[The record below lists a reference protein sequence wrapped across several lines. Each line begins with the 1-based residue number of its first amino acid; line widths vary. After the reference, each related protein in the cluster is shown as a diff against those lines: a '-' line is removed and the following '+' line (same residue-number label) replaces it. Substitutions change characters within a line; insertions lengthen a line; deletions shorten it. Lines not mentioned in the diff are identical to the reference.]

1 MRLEDVL
8 VIAKEDTTVKFNFR
22 RLVETSK
29 TGRVQPARTCWG
41 LRSSQKPFWMK
52 LGCNNCGPFSLSQTT
67 AWQSQDSQGSRA
79 RFLTDHPRKV
89 FVMIGVI
96 FTMLVLAP
104 ARKTLS
110 GQGPKVIW
118 PDKTWGWG
126 AKKLAGWVPN
136 QSPVST
142 KIKISIWETFCCFVA
157 PEIASCPPGN

>member
-79 RFLTDHPRKV
+79 RFFTDHPRKV

-96 FTMLVLAP
+96 FQLLVLAP

-110 GQGPKVIW
+110 GQGPKVICA
-118 PDKTWGWG
+118 DKLEVEARKNWQDGFQTSHQSVP
-126 AKKLAGWVPN
+126 KL
-136 QSPVST
+136 
-142 KIKISIWETFCCFVA
+142 K
-157 PEIASCPPGN
+157 